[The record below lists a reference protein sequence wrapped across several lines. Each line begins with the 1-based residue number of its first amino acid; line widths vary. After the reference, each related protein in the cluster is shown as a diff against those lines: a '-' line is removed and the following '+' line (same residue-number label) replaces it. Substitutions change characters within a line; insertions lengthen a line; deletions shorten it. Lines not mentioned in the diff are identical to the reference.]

1 MAETL
6 PDAGEDPTAVMM
18 SPRQR
23 ATETTF
29 SLKCLKD
36 KLIPIGATVL
46 VTALVI
52 TVIALAGKRMEVA
65 LPESSPPLWKTQC
78 TSYCTTDVP
87 CTTGLVCIGR
97 DPTPGHG
104 VTGLSST
111 TSCRSR
117 NSSKQ
122 QRGALGSKD
131 PSATRVFAAVAE
143 RLGNIQKVWKK
154 HLSSTLKLEGLMP
167 LFAGFRGRRRKGKR
181 RNEAELGEATSLEAL
196 VLLFG
201 ILVPCPIPF
210 VPCRGSLS

>member
-111 TSCRSR
+111 TCSISR
-117 NSSKQ
+117 AMANVPTSTW
-122 QRGALGSKD
+122 LGSAVTGA
-131 PSATRVFAAVAE
+131 PSRSIQSAAT
-143 RLGNIQKVWKK
+143 
-154 HLSSTLKLEGLMP
+154 
-167 LFAGFRGRRRKGKR
+167 
-181 RNEAELGEATSLEAL
+181 
-196 VLLFG
+196 
-201 ILVPCPIPF
+201 
-210 VPCRGSLS
+210 PCRAPGEHSWRRALSGPLQHPPASWSRLRIYTVKMTKRKLLSLNPLV

>member
-52 TVIALAGKRMEVA
+52 TVIALAA
-65 LPESSPPLWKTQC
+65 
-78 TSYCTTDVP
+78 
-87 CTTGLVCIGR
+87 
-97 DPTPGHG
+97 
-104 VTGLSST
+104 
-111 TSCRSR
+111 CRSR

>member
-78 TSYCTTDVP
+78 QEMSILP
-87 CTTGLVCIGR
+87 
-97 DPTPGHG
+97 
-104 VTGLSST
+104 LSH
-111 TSCRSR
+111 
-117 NSSKQ
+117 
-122 QRGALGSKD
+122 
-131 PSATRVFAAVAE
+131 PSHLLRKRHRVQGEMLLLCAE
-143 RLGNIQKVWKK
+143 RDQ
-154 HLSSTLKLEGLMP
+154 LEQEPELLPLPRSPAGHHRQPGGLALP
-167 LFAGFRGRRRKGKR
+167 IALR
-181 RNEAELGEATSLEAL
+181 TSLAL
-196 VLLFG
+196 LGWSASGG
-201 ILVPCPIPF
+201 IRPLDMV
-210 VPCRGSLS
+210 